1 MTDTEADALKNG
13 QTARDL
19 ALAVLEEA
27 ETCTLA
33 TAAPDGTPEAAT
45 VRFVADE
52 EYSVYVNTATTYR
65 KYENLTANPQV
76 AVVVDGGRENIQLEG
91 TARELD
97 GAEETAVHER
107 YVEKYGQ
114 SDYLTN
120 EHSTC
125 FEIAPDWA
133 RLLYDG
139 RFPPD
144 YAMLVGDGRTE
155 VH

>member
-1 MTDTEADALKNG
+1 MADTDADVLKDG

-19 ALAVLEEA
+19 ALAVLEET

-52 EYSVYVNTATTYR
+52 EYTVYVNTATTYR
-65 KYENLTANPQV
+65 KYENLTANPRV
-76 AVVVDGGRENIQLEG
+76 AVVVDGDRENVQLEG
-91 TARELD
+91 EATELD
-97 GAEETAVHER
+97 GAAETAVHER
-107 YVEKYGQ
+107 YREKYGP

-125 FEIAPDWA
+125 FAIEPDWA

>member
-1 MTDTEADALKNG
+1 MPETEADALKDG

-19 ALAVLEEA
+19 ALGVLDEA

-33 TAAPDGTPEAAT
+33 TATPDGTPEAAT
-45 VRFVADE
+45 VRFVADDQ
-52 EYSVYVNTATTYR
+52 YTISINTATTYR
-65 KYENLTANPQV
+65 KYENLTANPRV
-76 AVVVDGGRENIQLEG
+76 AIVVDGDRENVQLEG
-91 TARELD
+91 TARELE
-97 GAEETAVHER
+97 GPAVTGVHER
-107 YVEKYGQ
+107 YAAKYGQ

-125 FEIAPDWA
+125 FEIDPDWA

-139 RFPPD
+139 GFPPD